1 MIASRLTWWCSA
13 TGQPWSWTWRP
24 YPGVWLFV
32 ALLGAWYAWAVRGTP
47 RRELGWRPLWMLVSL
62 VSVWAA
68 LDWPLGALGAG
79 YLASFHTIS
88 YILLVI
94 IAPPCL
100 ILGLPTDA
108 VRRGLERPLAGPVLR
123 FAARPVLALVIY
135 SAIVLL
141 THVPDVVDGGMRTQV
156 GAMVIDLG
164 WMVAGL
170 FLWWPAMGPSPDVVR
185 MSRPLKMVYLFAS
198 TLPPIIPSAFL
209 TFADYPLYSTYE
221 LAPRIFPIL
230 TAQQDQQLA
239 GLI

>member
-1 MIASRLTWWCSA
+1 
-13 TGQPWSWTWRP
+13 
-24 YPGVWLFV
+24 
-32 ALLGAWYAWAVRGTP
+32 
-47 RRELGWRPLWMLVSL
+47 
-62 VSVWAA
+62 
-68 LDWPLGALGAG
+68 
-79 YLASFHTIS
+79 SFHTIS

-100 ILGLPTDA
+100 MLAVPTDA
-108 VRRGLERPLAGPVLR
+108 VRRGLERPIAGPVLR
-123 FAARPVLALVIY
+123 FAARPVLALAIY

-170 FLWWPAMGPSPDVVR
+170 FLWWPVMGPSPDVVR

-239 GLI
+239 GLIMKIIGDLPVWFAFGVVFFRWARESTTTPPPVHPGALAQAGRGSVP